1 MVRERPALTREA
13 ILAAAREVLVA
24 EGLAA
29 VSLRRLA
36 ARLGV
41 TAPALYAHVDSK
53 DDLIGALAD
62 DEFARL
68 IEHMELRTAADPGAV
83 DDPIERIRVQSRA
96 YVEYAL
102 ANPTLFHVMFVFRP
116 DAVPQPN
123 AVELPMASKAFAI
136 AAVAVEDA
144 IAQRS
149 LRESDPLLASLTIWS
164 AVHGVATVLLAGPG
178 FAPDDERALID
189 SVIDSVVAGLAA
201 PAPTRQHPNRRT

>member
-1 MVRERPALTREA
+1 VAARPALTRGS
-13 ILAAAREVLVA
+13 ILAAARELLVA

-53 DDLIGALAD
+53 DDLIGALAE

-68 IEHMELRTAADPGAV
+68 IDHIELRTGTAPGAD
-83 DDPIERIRVQSRA
+83 DDPVDRIRVQSRA

-102 ANPTLFHVMFVFRP
+102 ANPTLFQVMFVFRP
-116 DAVPQPN
+116 DTVPQPD
-123 AVELPMASKAFAI
+123 APELPLASKAFAM

-144 IAQRS
+144 IARRL
-149 LRESDPLLASLTIWS
+149 LRETDSLLASLTIWS
-164 AVHGVATVLLAGPG
+164 AVHGVATVLLASPG

-201 PAPTRQHPNRRT
+201 PHSPRSRDIRRN